1 MSLSVDQ
8 LVARILD
15 DDQQDLDNHQNGLEN
30 NLGNVVFKLSE
41 LKINKLSYVRNW
53 FLPMIDLLNFM

>member
-41 LKINKLSYVRNW
+41 LKIN
-53 FLPMIDLLNFM
+53 